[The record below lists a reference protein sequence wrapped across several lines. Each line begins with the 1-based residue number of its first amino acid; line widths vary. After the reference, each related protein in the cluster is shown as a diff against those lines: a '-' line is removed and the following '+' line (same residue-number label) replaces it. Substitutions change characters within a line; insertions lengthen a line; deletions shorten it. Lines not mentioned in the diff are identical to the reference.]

1 MIRHPKKKL
10 NFCKLSWNQ
19 AYYLC
24 HIILSD
30 PTYGL
35 VVSTVVHSETTC
47 VEEPFQFHGIEEDVE
62 KRQKS
67 YKFQMYTCP
76 PTSDARHG
84 RTYALGPVDGA
95 TPTLAVLRLE
105 SRTYEYYVDARV
117 TDINLEVLASLREM
131 DFRQINERIQK
142 QTEEK

>member
-1 MIRHPKKKL
+1 
-10 NFCKLSWNQ
+10 
-19 AYYLC
+19 
-24 HIILSD
+24 
-30 PTYGL
+30 
-35 VVSTVVHSETTC
+35 
-47 VEEPFQFHGIEEDVE
+47 
-62 KRQKS
+62 
-67 YKFQMYTCP
+67 MYTCP

-142 QTEEK
+142 QTEEKWLDGSTFLTADDETENCKLR